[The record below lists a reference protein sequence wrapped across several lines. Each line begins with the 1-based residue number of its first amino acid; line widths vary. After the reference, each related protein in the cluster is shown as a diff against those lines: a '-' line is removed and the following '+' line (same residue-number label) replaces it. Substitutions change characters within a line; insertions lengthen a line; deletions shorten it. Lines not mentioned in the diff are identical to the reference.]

1 MNYVGMPN
9 PFGPSD
15 EPGDHRFVL
24 DEAAFMND
32 LEPLPAFLVAPSQS
46 YITAIEII
54 PILLTLAGEP

>member
-1 MNYVGMPN
+1 MKYNGMPN
-9 PFGPSD
+9 PFGPD
-15 EPGDHRFVL
+15 ETDDHRFVL

-46 YITAIEII
+46 YITATEII